1 MMQGGEDRGR
11 RTEGGERMEWKAGDT
26 MNMPQPKDEVAGA
39 GYQLS
44 VVRTGGYFEI

>member
-1 MMQGGEDRGR
+1 MMQGGGGR